1 MPPHAT
7 TSAPT
12 DTRAPARNAD
22 AVTPIDLDETSD
34 FVLGALWRMLCD
46 GCADTW
52 LSGIGQRGLGQP
64 DFEAACARWSE
75 ALAAEQR
82 DPARGAVAARV
93 LARLQGHAAEV
104 ARNRR
109 IYSHTTPAE
118 IRHRYWPTGAREHLD
133 RENLFSM
140 SFCPQPD
147 RFIRSTTKIAS
158 AGSCFA
164 HEIGRALRAWGF
176 NYFVTEPGPDHLSP
190 DERWRR
196 RYGQFSARYGLIFN
210 APSLRQ
216 LVERG
221 LGLVELKPYI
231 WKQEGVWRDPYR
243 DALTFESPDE
253 YAADVPVFEAALART
268 LLEAEV
274 FILTLGVNEV
284 WYFKNDG
291 TYLSRV
297 PWRLMPALLGRK
309 VLTVQENLAELQ
321 RLRDVWMPF
330 NPKLRIIVT
339 VSPVPLLAT
348 FRSRE
353 RNVVVAS
360 CHSKSVLR
368 VAAEAFAEAND
379 NVTYFPAYE
388 AVLYGSRVPFRDDG
402 RHVHPDAVQRVV
414 AMFRETFCVPD

>member
-1 MPPHAT
+1 MTPTAA
-7 TSAPT
+7 TSAT
-12 DTRAPARNAD
+12 ADTRATPRSLA
-22 AVTPIDLDETSD
+22 PIDLHETSA
-34 FVLGALWRMLCD
+34 FVLEALWRVLCD

-52 LSGIGQRGLGQP
+52 LADIGRAGRGQP
-64 DFEAACARWSE
+64 DFETACARWSE
-75 ALAAEQR
+75 ALAAQRR

-93 LARLQGHAAEV
+93 LARLQEHAAEV

-118 IRHRYWPTGAREHLD
+118 IRHRYWPTGARAHLD
-133 RENLFSM
+133 RKNLFTM

-147 RFIRSTTKIAS
+147 RFITSTTKIAS

-164 HEIGRALRAWGF
+164 HEIGRALRAWRY
-176 NYFVTEPGPDHLSP
+176 NYFITEPGPDHLS
-190 DERWRR
+190 DEERWRQ

-221 LGLVELKPYI
+221 LGLLKLEPYI
-231 WKQEGVWRDPYR
+231 WQQEGVWRDPYR
-243 DALTFESPDE
+243 DALTFESPE
-253 YAADVPVFEAALART
+253 AYAADVPIFEAALTRT

-309 VLTVQENLAELQ
+309 ALTVEDNLAELQ
-321 RLRDVWMPF
+321 RLHDAWMPF
-330 NPKLRIIVT
+330 NPELRIIVT

-348 FRSRE
+348 FRSDE
-353 RNVVVAS
+353 ANVVVAN

-368 VAAEAFAEAND
+368 VAAESFADAND

-388 AVLYGSRVPFRDDG
+388 AVLYGSRVPFRADG

-414 AMFRETFCVPD
+414 AMFRETFCVPE